1 MTAMERENRLPI
13 SRINLGMR
21 DGNSYGRNEIA
32 GNTDELV
39 EMAGSMLVCLLQ
51 REDVRRWKVLRA
63 VRQAFRSTRRT
74 RIDWSAVIGVTL
86 FYAVIIGVHALVEVL
101 A

>member
-1 MTAMERENRLPI
+1 MTAMEKESRMPI
-13 SRINLGMR
+13 SRINLGMM

-74 RIDWSAVIGVTL
+74 RIDWGAVIGVTV

>member
-1 MTAMERENRLPI
+1 MQSTINKMPI

-21 DGNSYGRNEIA
+21 DGEMYGWNEVA
-32 GNTDELV
+32 GNGDELV
-39 EMAGSMLVCLLQ
+39 ELAGSMLVCLLQ

-74 RIDWSAVIGVTL
+74 RIDWVSVIVVTL
-86 FYAVIIGVHALVEVL
+86 FYAVIIGAHALVEVL
-101 A
+101 T